1 MNACLSV
8 DNPFIE
14 SVNMEILLWNVP
26 ERIRGKV
33 ETVEQMAKKILAHSK
48 YSRSNIE
55 FYLRQHRQRRTV
67 IAPLLI
73 RCLGKEGVEIE
84 PTEDGFTK
92 GYDIYS
98 LRRKGSND
106 LIFNVGYKCGECES
120 LFIGPPLFEGN
131 HFSTDAEKAY
141 FCGECGIEM
150 DRFPNLSIHSDISY
164 LNLFREGLALGS
176 NQSVLTRR

>member
-26 ERIRGKV
+26 EIIRGKV

-92 GYDIYS
+92 GYDIYFF
-98 LRRKGSND
+98 L
-106 LIFNVGYKCGECES
+106 
-120 LFIGPPLFEGN
+120 
-131 HFSTDAEKAY
+131 EKEAM
-141 FCGECGIEM
+141 F
-150 DRFPNLSIHSDISY
+150 
-164 LNLFREGLALGS
+164 
-176 NQSVLTRR
+176 